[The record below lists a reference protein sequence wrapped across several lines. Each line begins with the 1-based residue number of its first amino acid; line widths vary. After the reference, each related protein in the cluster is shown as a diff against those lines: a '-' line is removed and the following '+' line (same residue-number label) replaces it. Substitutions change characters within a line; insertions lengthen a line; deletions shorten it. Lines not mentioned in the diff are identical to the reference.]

1 VAHNG
6 TLFLD
11 EVGDMSPRMQGELLR
26 VLQSGEVRRIGSREP
41 FHVKVRVIAA
51 THRDLEEKTRLGQF
65 REDLFYRLNVLTLH
79 LPPLR
84 ERPDDVPLLAAE
96 ILASLA
102 GTGRGTPPAISHQA
116 MGLLAAY
123 SWPGNVRQLENVLR
137 RLTVLGA
144 ATIEGEHLPDE
155 IRRSRNRP
163 SPPGTLRQAEAEAI
177 ERALDAAA
185 GNKAEAAR
193 ILGVD
198 RKTLH
203 SKMKRRAEA

>member
-1 VAHNG
+1 
-6 TLFLD
+6 
-11 EVGDMSPRMQGELLR
+11 MQGELLR

-41 FHVKVRVIAA
+41 SHVNVRVIAA
-51 THRDLEEKTRLGQF
+51 THRDLEEKTKLGEF
-65 REDLFYRLNVLTLH
+65 REDLYYRLNVLTLR

-84 ERPDDVPLLAAE
+84 ERPEDVPLLAGE

-102 GTGRGTPPAISHQA
+102 GSGTPPSISPQA
-116 MGLLAAY
+116 MRLLAAF

-144 ATIEGEHLPDE
+144 STIEEEHLPEE
-155 IRRSRNRP
+155 IRRSRRGP
-163 SPPGTLRQAEAEAI
+163 LPPGTMRQAEDEAI
-177 ERALDAAA
+177 ERALEAAA

-203 SKMKRRAEA
+203 SKLKRRAET